1 MLEKEILKFWQE
13 NKIFEKSLDKKS
25 PNGDFVFY
33 DGPPFATGTPHY
45 GHILASIIKDAIP
58 RYKTMKGY
66 KVKRRWGWDCHGLP
80 VEYEIEKELG
90 FKTKK
95 EIENYGVEKFNKAAK
110 DSVLRYADEW
120 KKTIARIGRWVDM
133 ENDYKTMDWEYTESV
148 WWVFRTLFNK
158 ELIYEGYKS
167 MHLCPRCETTLS
179 SLEVGMNYKD
189 ITDISVTVKFELE
202 NELNTYILA
211 WTTTPWTLLG
221 NAALA
226 INPEIEYV
234 KIRIQTTN
242 NEPQQFILAKKR
254 LEILGEEKYEILDN
268 LKGEELIGKKY
279 KPFFDYYP
287 NDKNLKN
294 RENGWKIYGAD
305 FVTTNEG
312 TGVVHIAP
320 AFGEDDYNLAQKHD
334 LPFIQHVSID
344 GRFKQEVKDFVGL
357 SVKPKDEHQKT
368 DIEIIKW
375 LAANNKL
382 FSKQKISHSYPY
394 CWRCDTPLINYAASS
409 WFVKVASI
417 KNKLI
422 EINKKINWIPEYI
435 KEGRFGNWLKEAR
448 DWAISRSRFWG
459 APIPVSKCQKCEKIE
474 IIGSLDDLKNKI
486 EKSGNKY
493 FVMRHGEAQSNIENI
508 ASCNIKN
515 GHHLTEK
522 GKKQVATTALELK
535 GEKIDMIFS
544 SDYLRTKETAEIMTE
559 KLGINGDNL
568 IFDERIREVNVGIF
582 DGRSAGEYHKYFSS
596 LKEKFYKNPPE
607 GENLIELKNRV
618 AEFLYEIDAKYFGKN
633 ILIISHEYSIWLIF
647 ATALGADAK
656 KAVEIKKDKPD
667 FVKTG
672 EFQKLD
678 FAPLPHNRNY
688 EIDLHRPYIDEIEL
702 KCNCGGKMKR
712 ILEVFDCWFESGSM
726 PYGQAHYPFSGGKLP
741 FPAEFI
747 AEGLDQTRGWFYTM
761 LVLSAAIFN
770 KPAYKNSVVNGIILA
785 EDGQKMS
792 KRLKNYPD
800 PMEIIEKYGADAL
813 RLYLL
818 SSPVMRAEDLRFS
831 EKSVDEIYKKVI
843 LRLWNVY
850 KFYELYADKKMSNV
864 NPSAGGQISN
874 VLDKWIIAR
883 LEELKGEISKWMD
896 KYELDK
902 ASRPIGDFI
911 DDLSTWYLRRSR
923 ERFKNENE
931 DKKNAIATT
940 RYVLLEFSKLIAP
953 FMPFMSESIYQ
964 QLMVDD
970 QRVIAS
976 VHLENW
982 PKLKPLISRF
992 AEKLLKRD
1000 KKLLETM
1007 VETRK
1012 ICSLGLEAR
1021 QKAGIKVRQPIAF
1034 LKIKN
1039 QKSKIKNNEEL
1050 LDLIKDEI
1058 NVKEIVFDSSIKN
1071 EVEIDTII
1079 TPELKKEGQLREL
1092 TRFIQDLR
1100 KINNLTPVQKIV
1112 LEITTSHEGKNL
1124 IEKFESE
1131 FKKSVGAEK
1140 IEFKDVIESGGEI
1153 KIDEMNFRIKI
1164 GK

>member
-25 PNGDFVFY
+25 PKGDFVFY

-148 WWVFRTLFNK
+148 WWVFKTLFDK

-179 SLEVGMNYKD
+179 NLEVGMNYKD

-211 WTTTPWTLLG
+211 WTTTPWTLPG

-234 KIRIQTTN
+234 KIRTQTTN

-268 LKGEELIGKKY
+268 FKGEELIGKKY
-279 KPFFDYYP
+279 KPLFNYYLP
-287 NDKNLKN
+287 AVASAKEGAKDEILKNL
-294 RENGWKIYGAD
+294 ENGWKIYSSD
-305 FVTTNEG
+305 FVTTEEG

-320 AFGEDDYNLAQKHD
+320 AFGEDDYNLAQKHN

-344 GRFKQEVKDFVGL
+344 GRFKQEVKDFAGMP
-357 SVKPKDEHQKT
+357 VKSKDNSQAT

-375 LAANNKL
+375 LAVNNKL
-382 FSKQKISHSYPY
+382 FSKLKISHSYPY

-409 WFVKVASI
+409 WFMKVAAI

-459 APIPVSKCQKCEKIE
+459 APIPVWKCQKCEKIE
-474 IIGSLDDLKNKI
+474 IIGSLNDLKNKT

-522 GKKQVATTALELK
+522 GKKQVAITALKLK

-544 SDYLRTKETAEIMTE
+544 SDYLRTKETSEIMVE
-559 KLGINGDNL
+559 KLGINGDDL

-582 DGRSAGEYHKYFSS
+582 DGQSAEEYHKYFFS
-596 LKEKFYKNPPE
+596 LEEKFYKNPPE

-618 AEFLYEIDAKYFGKN
+618 AEFLYEINIKYSGKN
-633 ILIISHEYSIWLIF
+633 ILIISHEYSIWLMF

-667 FVKTG
+667 FIKTG
-672 EFQKLD
+672 EFQELD
-678 FAPLPHNRNY
+678 FAPIPHNRNY
-688 EIDLHRPYIDEIEL
+688 EIDLHRPYIDEVEL
-702 KCNCGGKMKR
+702 RCNCGGKMKR

-726 PYGQAHYPFSGGKLP
+726 PYGQTHYPFSGEKFA

-770 KPAYKNSVVNGIILA
+770 KSAYKNAVVNGIILA

-831 EKSVDEIYKKVI
+831 EKSHDEIYKKVI
-843 LRLWNVY
+843 IR
-850 KFYELYADKKMSNV
+850 
-864 NPSAGGQISN
+864 
-874 VLDKWIIAR
+874 
-883 LEELKGEISKWMD
+883 
-896 KYELDK
+896 
-902 ASRPIGDFI
+902 
-911 DDLSTWYLRRSR
+911 
-923 ERFKNENE
+923 
-931 DKKNAIATT
+931 
-940 RYVLLEFSKLIAP
+940 
-953 FMPFMSESIYQ
+953 
-964 QLMVDD
+964 
-970 QRVIAS
+970 
-976 VHLENW
+976 
-982 PKLKPLISRF
+982 
-992 AEKLLKRD
+992 
-1000 KKLLETM
+1000 
-1007 VETRK
+1007 
-1012 ICSLGLEAR
+1012 
-1021 QKAGIKVRQPIAF
+1021 
-1034 LKIKN
+1034 
-1039 QKSKIKNNEEL
+1039 
-1050 LDLIKDEI
+1050 
-1058 NVKEIVFDSSIKN
+1058 
-1071 EVEIDTII
+1071 
-1079 TPELKKEGQLREL
+1079 
-1092 TRFIQDLR
+1092 
-1100 KINNLTPVQKIV
+1100 
-1112 LEITTSHEGKNL
+1112 
-1124 IEKFESE
+1124 
-1131 FKKSVGAEK
+1131 
-1140 IEFKDVIESGGEI
+1140 
-1153 KIDEMNFRIKI
+1153 
-1164 GK
+1164 